1 MKIIGFAGST
11 SSKSINKK
19 FVNNT
24 LNCIESDSFEKE
36 LIDLNNYKCPIFNV
50 DEEENGY
57 PENAKMFIEKLS
69 EADGFVVSM
78 AEHNGSYAAE
88 VKNLL
93 DWCSRIKL
101 DFFKDKPMF
110 LMSTSPGGYGGGNV
124 LEAAKKQF
132 PKFQANIIGTFKLPS
147 FNDNFDSQ
155 NGIINNELREAH
167 MEALKSFLSEIEN
180 RIT

>member
-11 SSKSINKK
+11 SSNSINKK
-19 FVNNT
+19 LVNYT
-24 LNCIESDSFEKE
+24 LNCIESDSYEKE
-36 LIDLNNYKCPIFNV
+36 LIDLNDYKCPIFNV

-69 EADGFVVSM
+69 QADGFVVSM

-93 DWCSRIKL
+93 DWCSRIQL
-101 DFFKDKPMF
+101 GFFKNKPMF

-132 PKFQANIIGTFKLPS
+132 PKFQANIIESYKLPF
-147 FNDNFDSQ
+147 FNDNFDAKS
-155 NGIINNELREAH
+155 GITNNELRESH
-167 MEALKSFLSEIEN
+167 MSVLQSFFSNFE
-180 RIT
+180 